1 MSIGYIWIAKLKK
14 EMKAKREMKAES
26 KIFLIFNGASKFE
39 YCTVVTEMLNE
50 LRLWLNRV
58 NWKWFNKDKIR
69 IGVWTK

>member
-26 KIFLIFNGASKFE
+26 KIFLIFNGTSKFE

-50 LRLWLNRV
+50 LRL
-58 NWKWFNKDKIR
+58 
-69 IGVWTK
+69 

>member
-26 KIFLIFNGASKFE
+26 KIFIFNGTSKFE
-39 YCTVVTEMLNE
+39 YYTVVTEMLNE
-50 LRLWLNRV
+50 LRLWLNMV
-58 NWKWFNKDKIR
+58 NWKWFYKVKVR